1 MRIAFIGQKGIPA
14 TFGGIETHVE
24 ELAGRL
30 TGRGHEVSVYV
41 RGWYT
46 PKNLKT
52 HKGARLIHTPTINT
66 KHLDAF
72 VHSLTSSVHS
82 LFKDYD
88 IIHYHGLGPTFF
100 SFIPLLAR
108 KKVVATVHGLD
119 WQRGKWGKGASSFL
133 RFTEKTAVHIPQRT
147 IVVSRTMK
155 EYFEGKYGKKVVYIP
170 NGVNISRPR
179 RSSIIKDK
187 WGLRGDDY
195 IFFMGR
201 LSPEKRVELLIR
213 SFKKI
218 KTGGLKLVI
227 AGASSATQGY
237 AEGLKA
243 EAKGAGDIIFT
254 GNVTGQEKEELLTN
268 AKLFVLPSSVEGLPI
283 TLLEAMSYGTPCLA
297 SGISPHKEVITE
309 GLNGYLFRTDDL
321 QDLETRLEDLI
332 GAGPPALK
340 KTGHNGKRAVM
351 EGYNWDSIT
360 TRLEEVYNSVLEVKN
375 GRSG

>member
-14 TFGGIETHVE
+14 TFGGVETHVE

-100 SFIPLLAR
+100 SFIPLLVR

-119 WQRGKWGKGASSFL
+119 WQRGKWGKGASTFL
-133 RFTEKTAVHIPQRT
+133 RFTEKTAINIPQRT
-147 IVVSRTMK
+147 IVVSKTMK
-155 EYFEGKYGKKVVYIP
+155 EYFEAKYGKKVVYIP

-227 AGASSATQGY
+227 AGASSATEGY

-243 EAKGAGDIIFT
+243 EAKGADDIIFT
-254 GNVTGQEKEELLTN
+254 GNVTGKEKEELLAN

-321 QDLETRLEDLI
+321 QDLEARLEDLI
-332 GAGPPALK
+332 GAGSPALK

-351 EGYNWDSIT
+351 EGYDWDSIT
-360 TRLEEVYNSVLEVKN
+360 ARLEEVYNSVL
-375 GRSG
+375 